1 MTEPRTLLQKIW
13 DSHVVAQ
20 EEGAP
25 AVLYIDRH
33 LVHEVTSPQAFTG
46 LRAPRAQGPAP
57 RPHHRHR
64 RPLHPHRAGR

>member
-1 MTEPRTLLQKIW
+1 MNEPRTLLQKIW

-25 AVLYIDRH
+25 AVLYVDRH

-46 LRAPRAQGPAP
+46 LRVRKLQV
-57 RPHHRHR
+57 R
-64 RPLHPHRAGR
+64 RPELTTATAATPSRPGGR